1 MNGSGFTLV
10 LGTPVTLN
18 SSILNKESESKRL
31 QGNEKSNDFC
41 KNDTP
46 SILFG
51 SELEEVERSLNDGK

>member
-1 MNGSGFTLV
+1 
-10 LGTPVTLN
+10 
-18 SSILNKESESKRL
+18 LNKESESKRL